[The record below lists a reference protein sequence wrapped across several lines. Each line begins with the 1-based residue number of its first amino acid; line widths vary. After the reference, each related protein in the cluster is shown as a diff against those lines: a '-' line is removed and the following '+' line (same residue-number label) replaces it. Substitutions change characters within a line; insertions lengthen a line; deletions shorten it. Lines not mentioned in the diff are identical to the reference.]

1 MEKKPRQFKAYVDKA
16 YSRSRSDRTQ
26 YEVGVSHY
34 PHNHKIFLPPLTK
47 IELKALVKTIINF
60 CMDGGNIDS

>member
-1 MEKKPRQFKAYVDKA
+1 MEKKPRQFKAYVNEADHKG
-16 YSRSRSDRTQ
+16 RSDRTQ

-47 IELKALVKTIINF
+47 RELKALVKTIINF
-60 CMDGGNIDS
+60 CIDDGSIDS

>member
-1 MEKKPRQFKAYVDKA
+1 MGKKPRQFKAYVQEADHK
-16 YSRSRSDRTQ
+16 SKSERTQ

-47 IELKALVKTIINF
+47 RELRALVKTIINF
-60 CMDGGNIDS
+60 VTDGGSIDS